1 MRPARYRGSALV
13 TVLGVVVILATVTAS
28 LAVSVQVERMRLDA
42 QAAADQRRTAALS
55 AMTAAAALLRSP
67 GDLDRPLYGTVR
79 QLEAGGMAVRF
90 TIQDQAGKLP
100 VEALYGAAEE
110 GQRREKLERL
120 LSELEARGLP
130 DGLEADRQL
139 VSSPTRSG
147 AADAGGTIADDVDL
161 AETLAA
167 SGWRPCGQLFAV
179 GDGETSVEGPALGT
193 LLRRG
198 GPAAVNVNTAPPEIL
213 RLVFL
218 SRGFGHEVE
227 GVLAARQ
234 QKPLDSVGELRR
246 RHVLSEEAARAMGPL
261 LTTTPGPVCVVAEV
275 AMEESHETFVGFL
288 VWKKGKPVLERFF
301 SAHEAIL
308 Q

>member
-1 MRPARYRGSALV
+1 MKVTRHRGSALV
-13 TVLGVVVILATVTAS
+13 TVLGVVVILATVTAA

-55 AMTAAAALLRSP
+55 AMTAAAEIVRSP

-90 TIQDQAGKLP
+90 MIQDQAGKLP

-110 GQRREKLERL
+110 GQRREKVERL

-147 AADAGGTIADDVDL
+147 AADAGEMCDDDVDL
-161 AETLAA
+161 AEALAA
-167 SGWRPCGQLFAV
+167 SGWRPRRRLFAV
-179 GDGETSVEGPALGT
+179 GDGEPAVGGLALGT

-198 GPAAVNVNTAPPEIL
+198 GPVTVNVNTAPAEVL

-227 GVLAARQ
+227 GVLAARG
-234 QKPLDSVGELRR
+234 QKPLASVGELRR
-246 RHVLSEEAARAMGPL
+246 RHVLSEEAARAVGPL
-261 LTTTPGPVCVVAEV
+261 LTTTPGPACVVAEV
-275 AMEESHETFVGFL
+275 ALEDTRETFVGFL
-288 VWKKGKPVLERFF
+288 VWKKGRPVLERFF
-301 SAHEAIL
+301 SAHEAVL